1 MCESI
6 GEHSK
11 QNNIFDGLKGNKCI
25 VGFFFQK
32 QNWIC
37 LLHYKMI
44 IFEITL

>member
-6 GEHSK
+6 GK

-25 VGFFFQK
+25 VGFFQK